1 MKTILSRMT
10 QGLLLLVLALSFSLI
25 SGCSGKKKSPMWWL
39 LLGAGGGVEAE
50 AGNPLDANGEP
61 LPDNAG
67 SLGVQEVATSGPAE
81 INGTIQAVIGDS
93 PAGDVCG
100 ESGAPTPPNCLDYT
114 KIKVSLVGPV
124 PNDDGTPIASTY
136 LNSDGSFS
144 FSLDDLANN
153 NYRVLIEDGLGLNY
167 TFEDFLFTHDPT
179 TSNGITVVDLG
190 TIKAERAYYTSGPA
204 LITGSVLTPGF
215 SGADDV
221 TVLSGPLSGVTVNL
235 INPENSN
242 EVIATTTTG
251 GDGKYSFSFP
261 SMANGKYTVQVNKD
275 SGIAEAGR
283 PFSHLE
289 QDIRFTFEGNNETV
303 ATNLNVPESNLIWQ
317 AATSSSIAITG
328 SINNAAVA
336 GDSTTIYNINL
347 TNSAG
352 EVLAS
357 TATGTG
363 AFSLGGSNL
372 TSGVYSVQVVG
383 TNSGGDTITFPASVS
398 FSFTPHSAGGTKA
411 QSLGTISLA
420 PTPSNITGWVKAG
433 DLNYIPGSVINFR
446 PDKTQPPINLL
457 YLLNDD
463 HIRDL
468 AKLWIGESNPTV
480 ASNCVAT
487 GNFTPV
493 CIIAHQGSGPWK
505 YSTYGNKVYEVRPDG
520 EVYFTAVAGKWAHY
534 ISAPGY
540 SNYCGGAS
548 DCANSPMVLT
558 LNGQDHNAGEFTL
571 TPSTSRSQI
580 SGSISV
586 MDRLIAN
593 NSTNGSL
600 ALPTTHSN
608 ISGLFVILLGNTDS
622 SDNPVAHIT
631 TTVAGSYSFGAN
643 SKVVALPSG
652 LTTDQQRAGTAIQA
666 FVGGSATDLSSAT
679 NVAGDVSMPVHITG
693 GTYNFRQS
701 SYQILVVDPLGHT
714 TAASLSADTST
725 VATTT
730 YVDSPV
736 NFTQANTITHLPRRQ
751 IVGNV
756 FNAISTAAVA
766 ATVKIGRYESGN
778 FVQDIRRDC
787 SATDTVNSY
796 TCTVPSTR
804 APGQDQVLS
813 SSISAKANGSF
824 AINNLSPGDY
834 VLRVSGSGFE
844 DMDIPVT
851 IPSTGNVPTIS
862 IPLVPNSGFGNLAGS
877 ILIPGG
883 HKFTGTYNLEV
894 VHPTTGNRPTG
905 TVQPSS
911 LSSGFTTFSNTSNYT
926 LFNINAG
933 QWKIR
938 FVSAGY
944 KTVEGIVNIQDGVT
958 TQFDIITMI
967 PGSDPAASISGRAIN
982 AINNTSSGMSGL
994 SVRIRP
1000 GVNVTSGSYATAADG
1015 ATILPAVTTASDGS
1029 FAINNVPAGNYT
1041 LEVTGSTVATA
1052 YRTVISAGTATP
1064 ANQDILVSPILNND
1078 EVRIVLSWN
1087 ATPRDLDSHFEFG
1100 SSKPDQVVWNDR
1112 SKLGGD
1118 AVLDVDVVTGYGP
1131 ETVTL
1136 KGSVWSSPLPRRG
1149 YSVYNWS
1156 RECTNRNWIGY
1167 CTKYAE
1173 INESGAVI
1181 RVYRSTGLV
1190 RSYAVG
1196 SSQVGQWWQIFCMG
1210 ADKSITDVGQTGCSA
1225 SDFFNA
1231 RHN

>member
-100 ESGAPTPPNCLDYT
+100 MDGAPASPFCLDYT
-114 KIKVSLVGPV
+114 KIKVSLVAP
-124 PNDDGTPIASTY
+124 DGTVISSAF
-136 LNSDGSFS
+136 LNPDGSFS
-144 FSLDDLANN
+144 FSVDDLANN

-167 TFEDFLFTHDPT
+167 TFKDFLFTHDPT
-179 TSNGITVVDLG
+179 SSGGITVVALG
-190 TIKAERAYYTSGPA
+190 TIQAERAYYTSGPA
-204 LITGSVLTPGF
+204 LISGTVRTPGF
-215 SGADDV
+215 QGGGDDV
-221 TVLSGPLSGVTVNL
+221 TVSSGPLSGVTVSL
-235 INPENSN
+235 LNPANAN
-242 EVIATTTTG
+242 EVIATTTTD

-261 SMANGKYTVQVNKD
+261 SLANGKYTIQVNGD
-275 SGIAEAGR
+275 SGVTESGR
-283 PFSHLE
+283 PFNYIE
-289 QDIRFTFEGNNETV
+289 QDIRFTFEGNNQLVTTTLV
-303 ATNLNVPESNLIWQ
+303 APESNLIWQ

-328 SINNAAVA
+328 AINNAAVA

-352 EVLAS
+352 QVV
-357 TATGTG
+357 ATTTTGIG
-363 AFSLGGSNL
+363 AFSLGGSDL
-372 TSGVYSVQVVG
+372 VAGVYSIQVVG
-383 TNSGGDTITFPASVS
+383 THSGNTITFPASVA
-398 FSFTPHSAGGTKA
+398 FSFTPHSTGGTKT
-411 QSLGTISLA
+411 QSVGTISLA
-420 PTPSNITGWVKAG
+420 PTPSNITGRVKSG
-433 DLNYIPGSVINFR
+433 ELNYVPGSVINFR

-468 AKLWIGESNPTV
+468 AKLWIGESNPAV
-480 ASNCVAT
+480 AINCAGT

-493 CIIAHQGSGPWK
+493 CIMTHQGSGPWN

-540 SNYCGGAS
+540 SNYCGVGES
-548 DCANSPMVLT
+548 DCASNPMVLT
-558 LNGQDHNAGEFTL
+558 LNGQNHNAGEFTL
-571 TPSTSRSQI
+571 LPSTSRSQI
-580 SGSISV
+580 SGTISLV
-586 MDRLIAN
+586 DRLIAN

-600 ALPTTHSN
+600 AAPTTHSN

-622 SDNPVAHIT
+622 SGNPVAHIT
-631 TTVAGSYSFGAN
+631 TTVAGSYSFNGS

-652 LTTDQQRAGTAIQA
+652 LTTDQQRAGIAIQA
-666 FVGGSATDLSSAT
+666 FVGGTATSLSSAT
-679 NVAGDVSMPVHITG
+679 NVAGDVTMPVHITG
-693 GTYNFRQS
+693 GDYNFRQS
-701 SYQILVVDPLGHT
+701 SYQILVVDPLSHT
-714 TAASLSADTST
+714 SASSLSADTSS
-725 VATTT
+725 VASTN
-730 YVDSPV
+730 YVNSPV
-736 NFTQANTITHLPRRQ
+736 NFTQANAIAHLPRRQ
-751 IVGNV
+751 IAGNV

-787 SATDTVNSY
+787 TASDAANGY
-796 TCTVPSTR
+796 TCGIPSVR
-804 APGQDQVLS
+804 LPGQDQVLS
-813 SSISAKANGSF
+813 SGITANGNGNF
-824 AINNLSPGDY
+824 AINNLNPGNY
-834 VLRVSGSGFE
+834 VLRVSGNGFE
-844 DMDIPVT
+844 DIDIPVT
-851 IPSTGNVPTIS
+851 IPSTGNVPPIS

-894 VHPTTGNRPTG
+894 VHPTSGNRPTG
-905 TVQPSS
+905 NVQPSS

-933 QWKIR
+933 QWKVR

-967 PGSDPAASISGRAIN
+967 PGSDPPASISGRAIN

-1000 GVNVTSGSYATAADG
+1000 GVNVTSGSYATASDG
-1015 ATILPAVTTASDGS
+1015 STILPAATTASDGS

-1041 LEVTGSTVATA
+1041 LEVSGSSVATA

-1064 ANQDILVSPILNND
+1064 ARQDILVSPILNTD

-1100 SSKPDQVVWNDR
+1100 TSKPSQVVWNDR

-1156 RECTNRNWIGY
+1156 RECTSRNGY
-1167 CTKYAE
+1167 GSCTKYAE

-1196 SSQVGQWWQIFCMG
+1196 SGQVGQWWQIFCMG
-1210 ADKSITDVGQTGCSA
+1210 SDKSITDVGQTGCSA
-1225 SDFFNA
+1225 SSFFNA
-1231 RHN
+1231 KMN